1 MKKERLRS
9 QQGLGFQSPSPG
21 RSERGQVKEIHKLLD
36 DFFDQDA
43 QIFIGDT
50 CHVFS
55 VSLGSG
61 GGLLS
66 VPNGLHL
73 GQVGAVLE

>member
-1 MKKERLRS
+1 M
-9 QQGLGFQSPSPG
+9 
-21 RSERGQVKEIHKLLD
+21 KEIHKLLD

-55 VSLGSG
+55 VSLGSS

-66 VPNGLHL
+66 VPDGLHL